1 MVGLLPCRP
10 CPGPN
15 QRAPAVALPTSHNP
29 GYDLRTC
36 RIWQAQRISGGRKL
50 SMNPLSSGP
59 SSHGELRNR
68 GCAARKSVRQIPPL
82 KSSQRLDQ
90 SKSGAVRTH
99 VVMLTPMHRPCD
111 STPLTVTFDTNT
123 LASVV
128 APETAQRG
136 TSESGTIVATA
147 MPAGRIR
154 GFFSETVITFEGIKN
169 VDRADVLG
177 RTRMVSD
184 ASSTGKNNITLTVG
198 VRHAR
203 NPLDPR
209 SSARVRAALELDMRP
224 LRTAARIGGYHLRD
238 KDCELY
244 EPDGGIVEL
253 IRCMDKVNEL
263 TTEIARRGVGQAIAV
278 ELGLQFS
285 QRDRVESPELF
296 LQGLGRA
303 KDKPERR
310 KVAEAIRE
318 WADGDSVA
326 AHYGFGMKLFCSE
339 DFRKNGAGRSV
350 LDHDNRQWLSTN
362 FGIEFVTLAELA
374 QRVKE

>member
-1 MVGLLPCRP
+1 M
-10 CPGPN
+10 
-15 QRAPAVALPTSHNP
+15 H
-29 GYDLRTC
+29 LR
-36 RIWQAQRISGGRKL
+36 WDDANL
-50 SMNPLSSGP
+50 
-59 SSHGELRNR
+59 HGEMQGRGRATNR
-68 GCAARKSVRQIPPL
+68 PVHELPPL
-82 KSSQRLDQ
+82 RPTIRIASAAVVRRQQDSASPSLSTDE
-90 SKSGAVRTH
+90 SKTGAVRTH
-99 VVMLTPMHRPCD
+99 VVMLPPMHRPCD
-111 STPLTVTFDTNT
+111 PTPLTVTFDTNT

-136 TSESGTIVATA
+136 TGESGAIVAAA
-147 MPAGRIR
+147 MRVGRIR
-154 GFFSETVITFEGIKN
+154 GFFSETVIALEGIKN

-198 VRHAR
+198 VRHTR

-209 SSARVRAALELDMRP
+209 SSARVRAALELGMRP
-224 LRTAARIGGYHLRD
+224 LRTAAQIGGYHLRD
-238 KDCELY
+238 QSFALY
-244 EPDGGIVEL
+244 EPDGGILEL

-303 KDKPERR
+303 KDKPERK

-362 FGIEFVTLAELA
+362 FGIEFVTLATLA
-374 QRVKE
+374 QRVEE

>member
-1 MVGLLPCRP
+1 
-10 CPGPN
+10 
-15 QRAPAVALPTSHNP
+15 
-29 GYDLRTC
+29 
-36 RIWQAQRISGGRKL
+36 
-50 SMNPLSSGP
+50 MNPHSSGA

-68 GCAARKSVRQIPPL
+68 GCAARKSVHQLPRL
-82 KSSQRLDQ
+82 KSSHGTGE
-90 SKSGAVRTH
+90 SKTDAIATH
-99 VVMLTPMHRPCD
+99 VVMGMPMHQPCD

-128 APETAQRG
+128 APGTAQRG
-136 TSESGTIVATA
+136 TGASGAIVAAA
-147 MPAGRIR
+147 MRAGRFR
-154 GFFSETVITFEGIKN
+154 GFFSETVITLEGIKN

-177 RTRMVSD
+177 RTRVVSD
-184 ASSTGKNNITLTVG
+184 ASSTSKNNITLTVG

-209 SSARVRAALELDMRP
+209 SSDRVRAALALGMRP

-238 KDCELY
+238 QDCELY
-244 EPDGGIVEL
+244 EPGGGISEL

-263 TTEIARRGVGQAIAV
+263 TTEIARHGVGQAIAV

-285 QRDRVESPELF
+285 HRDGVDKPELF

-303 KDKPERR
+303 KYKSERK

-326 AHYGFGMKLFCSE
+326 AHYGFGIKLFCSE
-339 DFRKNGAGRSV
+339 DFRRNGSGRSV
-350 LDHDNRQWLSTN
+350 LDHDARQWLSTG
-362 FGIEFVTLAELA
+362 FGIEFVTLAQLA
-374 QRVKE
+374 QRATE

>member
-1 MVGLLPCRP
+1 
-10 CPGPN
+10 
-15 QRAPAVALPTSHNP
+15 
-29 GYDLRTC
+29 
-36 RIWQAQRISGGRKL
+36 
-50 SMNPLSSGP
+50 MNPHWNGANL
-59 SSHGELRNR
+59 HGELRSR
-68 GCAARKSVRQIPPL
+68 GYAECRPVHQSPALKPTIRIAPFPIFRRERDSSSSSRRMGESKTSVV
-82 KSSQRLDQ
+82 
-90 SKSGAVRTH
+90 ATH
-99 VVMLTPMHRPCD
+99 VVMGMPMHQPCN

-136 TSESGTIVATA
+136 TGESGAIVAAA
-147 MPAGRIR
+147 MRAGHIR
-154 GFFSETVITFEGIKN
+154 GFFSETVITLEGLKN

-177 RTRMVSD
+177 KTRVVSD

-209 SSARVRAALELDMRP
+209 SSDRVRTALELGMRP
-224 LRTAARIGGYHLRD
+224 LRTAARIGGYRLRD
-238 KDCELY
+238 QDCELY
-244 EPDGGIVEL
+244 EPDGGISEL

-263 TTEIARRGVGQAIAV
+263 TTEIARHGVGQAIAV
-278 ELGLQFS
+278 ELGLRFS
-285 QRDRVESPELF
+285 QRDGVENPELF

-303 KDKPERR
+303 KDKPERK

-326 AHYGFGMKLFCSE
+326 AHYGFGMKLFCSD

-350 LDHDNRQWLSTN
+350 LDHDNRQWLSTK
-362 FGIEFVTLAELA
+362 FGIEFVTLTDLA
-374 QRVKE
+374 QRISE

>member
-1 MVGLLPCRP
+1 M
-10 CPGPN
+10 
-15 QRAPAVALPTSHNP
+15 
-29 GYDLRTC
+29 
-36 RIWQAQRISGGRKL
+36 
-50 SMNPLSSGP
+50 
-59 SSHGELRNR
+59 
-68 GCAARKSVRQIPPL
+68 
-82 KSSQRLDQ
+82 
-90 SKSGAVRTH
+90 
-99 VVMLTPMHRPCD
+99 VMLPPMHRPCV

-136 TSESGTIVATA
+136 TGERGAIVAA
-147 MPAGRIR
+147 AIRAGRIR
-154 GFFSETVITFEGIKN
+154 GFFSETVITLEGIKS

-209 SSARVRAALELDMRP
+209 TSARVRAALELGMRP
-224 LRTAARIGGYHLRD
+224 LRTAARIGGYHLMD

-244 EPDGGIVEL
+244 EPDGGIIEL

-296 LQGLGRA
+296 LQGLSHA
-303 KDKPERR
+303 NDKPERK

-350 LDHDNRQWLSTN
+350 LDHDNRQWFSTN

-374 QRVKE
+374 RRVKE

>member
-1 MVGLLPCRP
+1 MNLDRNGANLRSEV
-10 CPGPN
+10 PG
-15 QRAPAVALPTSHNP
+15 
-29 GYDLRTC
+29 
-36 RIWQAQRISGGRKL
+36 
-50 SMNPLSSGP
+50 
-59 SSHGELRNR
+59 R
-68 GCAARKSVRQIPPL
+68 GCATNGLVHEPPL
-82 KSSQRLDQ
+82 LRPTIRIASAPVVRRQQDTASPSFSTDE
-90 SKSGAVRTH
+90 SKAGAVRTH
-99 VVMLTPMHRPCD
+99 VVMLTPMHRPYD

-136 TSESGTIVATA
+136 TGASGAIVAAA
-147 MPAGRIR
+147 MRAGRVR
-154 GFFSETVITFEGIKN
+154 GFFSETVITLEGIKN

-177 RTRMVSD
+177 SARVVSD
-184 ASSTGKNNITLTVG
+184 ASSTGKNNVTLTVG
-198 VRHAR
+198 IRHVR

-209 SSARVRAALELDMRP
+209 SSARVRAALELGMRS

-238 KDCELY
+238 QDCELY
-244 EPDGGIVEL
+244 EPDGGILEL
-253 IRCMDKVNEL
+253 VRCMDKVNEL

-285 QRDRVESPELF
+285 QRDGVENPELF

-310 KVAEAIRE
+310 KVAEAVRE

-326 AHYGFGMKLFCSE
+326 AHYGFGLKLFCSE
-339 DFRKNGAGRSV
+339 DFRKDGTGRSV
-350 LDHDNRQWLSTN
+350 LDHDNRQWLNTK

-374 QRVKE
+374 QRVIE

>member
-1 MVGLLPCRP
+1 
-10 CPGPN
+10 
-15 QRAPAVALPTSHNP
+15 
-29 GYDLRTC
+29 
-36 RIWQAQRISGGRKL
+36 
-50 SMNPLSSGP
+50 MNPHWNGAN
-59 SSHGELRNR
+59 LRHEVPGR
-68 GCAARKSVRQIPPL
+68 GCAAIRLVHEPPL
-82 KSSQRLDQ
+82 LRPTIRIASAAVVRRQQGSASPSLSTDE
-90 SKSGAVRTH
+90 SKTGAVRTH
-99 VVMLTPMHRPCD
+99 VVMLPPMHRPCD

-136 TSESGTIVATA
+136 TGESGAIVAAA
-147 MPAGRIR
+147 MRVGRIR
-154 GFFSETVITFEGIKN
+154 GFFSETVITLEGIKN

-209 SSARVRAALELDMRP
+209 SSARVRAALELGMRP
-224 LRTAARIGGYHLRD
+224 LRTAARIGGHHLRD
-238 KDCELY
+238 QSFELY
-244 EPDGGIVEL
+244 EPDGGILEL

-263 TTEIARRGVGQAIAV
+263 TTEIAKRGVGQAIAV
-278 ELGLQFS
+278 ALGLQFS
-285 QRDRVESPELF
+285 QRDGVENPELF

-303 KDKPERR
+303 KGKPERK

-339 DFRKNGAGRSV
+339 DFAIGGQGRSV
-350 LDHDNRQWLSTN
+350 LDARNRQWLHDS
-362 FGIEFVTLAELA
+362 FGIEFLTLSELA
-374 QRVKE
+374 KRGAE

>member
-1 MVGLLPCRP
+1 MHLHWDDA
-10 CPGPN
+10 N
-15 QRAPAVALPTSHNP
+15 
-29 GYDLRTC
+29 LR
-36 RIWQAQRISGGRKL
+36 
-50 SMNPLSSGP
+50 
-59 SSHGELRNR
+59 GEMQGR
-68 GCAARKSVRQIPPL
+68 GCATNRPVHELPPL
-82 KSSQRLDQ
+82 RPTIRIASAPVVRRQQASASPSLSTDE
-90 SKSGAVRTH
+90 SKAGAVRTH

-136 TSESGTIVATA
+136 TGESGAIVAAA
-147 MPAGRIR
+147 MRAGRIR
-154 GFFSETVITFEGIKN
+154 GFFSETVITLEGIKN

-184 ASSTGKNNITLTVG
+184 ASSTGTNNITLTVG

-203 NPLDPR
+203 SPLDPR
-209 SSARVRAALELDMRP
+209 SSARVRAALELGMRP

-238 KDCELY
+238 QDCELY
-244 EPDGGIVEL
+244 EPDGGILEL
-253 IRCMDKVNEL
+253 IHCMDKVNEL

-285 QRDRVESPELF
+285 QRDSAEKPELF

-303 KDKPERR
+303 KDKPEKRR
-310 KVAEAIRE
+310 VAEAVRE

-339 DFRKNGAGRSV
+339 DFAISGQGGSV
-350 LDHDNRQWLSTN
+350 LDAQNRQWLHES
-362 FGIEFVTLAELA
+362 FGIEFLTLSELA
-374 QRVKE
+374 KRVAE

>member
-1 MVGLLPCRP
+1 MNLDRNGVNS
-10 CPGPN
+10 PGEV
-15 QRAPAVALPTSHNP
+15 QVRSCAT
-29 GYDLRTC
+29 
-36 RIWQAQRISGGRKL
+36 
-50 SMNPLSSGP
+50 
-59 SSHGELRNR
+59 NR
-68 GCAARKSVRQIPPL
+68 LVHEPPL
-82 KSSQRLDQ
+82 LRSPIRIASAPVFRRQQDSASPSRRTDE
-90 SKSGAVRTH
+90 SKTGAVREH
-99 VVMLTPMHRPCD
+99 VVMLTPIHRPCN
-111 STPLTVTFDTNT
+111 SAPLTVTFDTNT

-136 TSESGTIVATA
+136 TGESGAIVAAA
-147 MPAGRIR
+147 MRAGGIR
-154 GFFSETVITFEGIKN
+154 GFFSETVITLEGIKN

-177 RTRMVSD
+177 KTRVVSD

-209 SSARVRAALELDMRP
+209 SSDRVRTALELGMRP

-238 KDCELY
+238 QDCELY
-244 EPDGGIVEL
+244 ESDGGIPEL

-263 TTEIARRGVGQAIAV
+263 TTEIARQGVGQAIAV
-278 ELGLQFS
+278 QLGLRFS
-285 QRDRVESPELF
+285 QRDGVENPELF

-303 KDKPERR
+303 KDKPERK

-326 AHYGFGMKLFCSE
+326 AHYGFGMKLFCSD
-339 DFRKNGAGRSV
+339 DFRKNGAGHSV
-350 LDHDNRQWLSTN
+350 LDHGNRQWLSTK

-374 QRVKE
+374 QRVSE